1 MRVALFWAAWNT
13 AIQAM
18 ANTTVLMSN
27 VIRLPQSWV
36 IASKHRSTAKKAG
49 PETARLFL
57 WGCRSAQNV
66 AHLHWPCPLADSCS
80 ERQAACSRNYVHSQ
94 QGLDWCHRRARSPVM
109 PLQNRDVRKWAPVI
123 KSGAFADRTE
133 EQTSQPPSPMRITN
147 AV

>member
-1 MRVALFWAAWNT
+1 MNWTATVWALALNMRVALFWAAWNT

-57 WGCRSAQNV
+57 WGCRSAQTSHIFIGPAPSQILAVKDKRPEV
-66 AHLHWPCPLADSCS
+66 AIMSI
-80 ERQAACSRNYVHSQ
+80 RN
-94 QGLDWCHRRARSPVM
+94 RAWIGVTAGPD
-109 PLQNRDVRKWAPVI
+109 PQ
-123 KSGAFADRTE
+123 
-133 EQTSQPPSPMRITN
+133 
-147 AV
+147 